1 MKGFLIG
8 HANNVFRVKETIEK
22 EAKRRLL
29 ICNSC
34 PLKKVKLGVTVC
46 GNCGCPLQA
55 LVRQNQK
62 ICSRWR

>member
-22 EAKRRLL
+22 EAVRRLQ
-29 ICNSC
+29 ICNWC
-34 PLKKVKLGVTVC
+34 PLKKVKLGVAVC

-55 LVRQNQK
+55 LARQNQK
-62 ICSRWR
+62 ICNRRR